1 MNWTESLYEED
12 NQWAEAYQA
21 ELEQQA
27 YLKALEAEE
36 TRDLLDRGIAFV

>member
-1 MNWTESLYEED
+1 MSWTESLYEED

-27 YLKALEAEE
+27 YLQELEAEE
-36 TRDLLDRGIAFV
+36 INDLANQGVAFI